1 MINNDYSLVA
11 ELSTNN
17 QRGMSNFFD
26 FNYRKL
32 ERSSVEIENKGSL
45 FYEMQE
51 MVFYKTYDKIKE
63 SEMSSFICL
72 INKKKDEFIISTSTF
87 FNRSFNRTWLVVK
100 ETFPQGYKLR
110 LNDVIRIGKID
121 LKIKAMSPSY
131 TSIKK
136 IEESEE
142 VGDPNNISKSNALI
156 KLESK
161 SNISNLNTTTK
172 QDSQWLKLKGINF
185 NSEFLTLN
193 NNLQVNKNETCKE
206 AESMKSCRICLLSD
220 SGPDN
225 YLISVCKCKG
235 TMKYIHVVCLQKC
248 ISNKIQQKRISANVV
263 MHYYTEIKCELC
275 SFEYS
280 ESIRVKGKYID
291 LIQIEYP
298 SQHYLIIEVLT
309 ENNIS
314 NEPLDK
320 KKFLVIDTSENYKVS
335 CGRSSESDIS
345 ILDPS
350 ISRNHM
356 EIHRYSGGYEIYDL
370 SSKFGT
376 LIKLEHGI
384 PVFHTPLVMLIGFH
398 KLDFKLE
405 KNLFYYLCCIKSPI
419 TSSNS
424 YNEFL
429 TSEVAINLSEKAYA
443 VEDKMKGLSLTA
455 IVYDENVQDNQDLL
469 VVGKQKEG
477 FVLDTIDCTNM
488 VKLK

>member
-1 MINNDYSLVA
+1 
-11 ELSTNN
+11 
-17 QRGMSNFFD
+17 
-26 FNYRKL
+26 
-32 ERSSVEIENKGSL
+32 
-45 FYEMQE
+45 

-72 INKKKDEFIISTSTF
+72 INKKKEEFIISTSTF

-110 LNDVIRIGKID
+110 INDVIRIGKID
-121 LKIKAMSPSY
+121 LKIKAMHPSY
-131 TSIKK
+131 TLSKK
-136 IEESEE
+136 VEDSEE
-142 VGDPNNISKSNALI
+142 FQEVNNMSKSNALI
-156 KLESK
+156 KCESK
-161 SNISNLNTTTK
+161 SNNISNLNTATK

-193 NNLQVNKNETCKE
+193 NNIELNKNESCND
-206 AESMKSCRICLLSD
+206 AESMRSCRICLLSD
-220 SGPDN
+220 STPDN

-235 TMKYIHVVCLQKC
+235 TMKFIHVSCLQRC

-275 SFEYS
+275 GFEYS

-291 LIQIEYP
+291 LIQLEYP
-298 SQHYLIIEVLT
+298 SQYYLIIEVLT

-320 KKFLVIDTSENYKVS
+320 KKFLVIDTSENYKVT

-356 EIHRYSGGYEIYDL
+356 EIHRYSCGYEIYDL

-376 LIKLEHGI
+376 LVKLEHGI
-384 PVFHTPLVMLIGFH
+384 PVYQTPLVMLIGFH

-405 KNLFYYLCCIKSPI
+405 KNIFYYLCCIKNQIS
-419 TSSNS
+419 TSNS

-429 TSEVAINLSEKAYA
+429 TSEVAISLSEKAYA
-443 VEDKMKGLSLTA
+443 AEDKMKGLSQTA
-455 IVYDENVQDNQDLL
+455 IVHEENSQDNQDLL
-469 VVGKQKEG
+469 VVGKQKAG

-488 VKLK
+488 IKPK